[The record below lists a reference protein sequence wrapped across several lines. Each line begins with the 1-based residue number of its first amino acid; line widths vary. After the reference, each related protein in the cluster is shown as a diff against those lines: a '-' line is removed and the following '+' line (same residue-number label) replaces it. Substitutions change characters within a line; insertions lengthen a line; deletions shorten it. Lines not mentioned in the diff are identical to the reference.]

1 LTDTPTLESK
11 DKFFRKKSTLNCR
24 GKILSLDTPLVMG
37 ILNAT
42 PDSFYAGSRLSSL
55 DDVLH
60 RAESM
65 LRDGAAI
72 LDLGGYSSRPGAA
85 DVSEAEE
92 LERVIP
98 AIEAIMQAFPE
109 AIISVDTFRA
119 RVAAAGI
126 QAGASIINDIS
137 GGNLDEAMFETVA
150 RLQVPYILMHMR
162 GTPQTMNS
170 LTDYKDLVL
179 DVLDELQAKV
189 AQLKNL
195 GVHDIILDPG
205 FGFAKTMNQNFE
217 LMHRLEELRIL
228 ELPLLVGVSRKS
240 MTYKY
245 LGIDQSEAL
254 AGTIALNT
262 IALGKGADILRV
274 HDVKETKQTIQLY
287 TKVAH

>member
-1 LTDTPTLESK
+1 MESK

-24 GKILSLDTPLVMG
+24 GKILSLDKPLVMG
-37 ILNAT
+37 ILNVT
-42 PDSFYAGSRLSSL
+42 PDSFYAGSRLSSP
-55 DDVLH
+55 DEVVQ
-60 RAESM
+60 RAKSM
-65 LRDGAAI
+65 LEDGADI

-85 DVSEAEE
+85 DVSTAEE
-92 LERVIP
+92 LDRVIP
-98 AIEAIMQAFPE
+98 AIEAIMQAFPG
-109 AIISVDTFRA
+109 AVISVDTFRA
-119 RVAAAGI
+119 EVAEASI
-126 QAGASIINDIS
+126 KAGASIINDIS

-150 RLQVPYILMHMR
+150 QMQVPYILMHMR

-170 LTDYKDLVL
+170 LTDYQDLVL
-179 DVLDELQAKV
+179 DVLDELQVKV
-189 AQLKNL
+189 AQLKSL
-195 GVHDIILDPG
+195 GVNDIILDPG
-205 FGFAKTMNQNFE
+205 FGFAKTVDQNFE
-217 LMHRLEELRIL
+217 LMHRLEELRVL

-287 TKVAH
+287 TKVTH

>member
-1 LTDTPTLESK
+1 LESK

-37 ILNAT
+37 ILNVT
-42 PDSFYAGSRLSSL
+42 PDSFYANSRLSTV
-55 DDVLH
+55 DEVLQ
-60 RAESM
+60 RTEAM
-65 LRDGAAI
+65 LRDGADI
-72 LDLGGYSSRPGAA
+72 LDIGGYSSRPGAA

-92 LERVIP
+92 LDRLIP
-98 AIEAIMQAFPE
+98 AIEAIISAFPE
-109 AIISVDTFRA
+109 AVISVDTFRA
-119 RVAAAGI
+119 KVAEATI
-126 QAGASIINDIS
+126 TAGASIINDIA

-170 LTDYKDLVL
+170 LTVYEDLVL
-179 DVLDELQAKV
+179 EVIDELQTKM
-189 AQLKNL
+189 AQLQRL
-195 GVHDIILDPG
+195 GVQDIILDPG
-205 FGFAKTMNQNFE
+205 FGFAKTVDQNFE
-217 LMHRLEELRIL
+217 LMSRLEELRIL

-287 TKVAH
+287 TKATR